1 MKVQYDQKVDAL
13 YLQLSDQVP
22 DGAVEIAEGVNI
34 DTTKDGLLTG
44 IEILNAS
51 KKMDI
56 TTIMSYT
63 LDLDGSI
70 LSQKLSKN
78 AAVVVS

>member
-1 MKVQYDQKVDAL
+1 MKVQYDQEVDAL

-22 DGAVEIAEGVNI
+22 DGVVEIAEGVNI
-34 DTTKDGLLTG
+34 DTTKDGLLAG

-63 LDLDGSI
+63 LDLDGSV
-70 LSQKLSKN
+70 LLQKLPGN
-78 AAVVVS
+78 NAVVV

>member
-1 MKVQYDQKVDAL
+1 MKVQYDQEVDAL
-13 YLQLSDQVP
+13 YLQLSDQLP
-22 DGAVEIAEGVNI
+22 DGVVEIAEGVNI
-34 DTTKDGLLTG
+34 DTTKDGLLAG

-63 LDLDGSI
+63 LDLGGSV
-70 LSQKLSKN
+70 LLQKLPEN
-78 AAVVVS
+78 TAVVV